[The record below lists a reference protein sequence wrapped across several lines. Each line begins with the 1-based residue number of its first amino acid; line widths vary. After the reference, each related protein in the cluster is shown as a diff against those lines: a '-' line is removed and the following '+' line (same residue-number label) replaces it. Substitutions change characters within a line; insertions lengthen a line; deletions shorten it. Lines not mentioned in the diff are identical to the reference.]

1 MNQITKIETA
11 KNTADSRYAL
21 WKMLNEMDDRRERA
35 EKFQEQ
41 FNRSEQVSGFY
52 PGYSAEEL
60 DDGRLDAPN
69 KTGFV
74 PVDEIRNHYRK
85 ESWTELP
92 VEAASQEE
100 PKPAVEVAV
109 TTRSSGPASNRNYR
123 KEFRSK
129 LPRLEN
135 VFVLERGKGLVAYKP
150 LPYRPSM
157 RPF

>member
-1 MNQITKIETA
+1 MNQITKIASKNDRDFRTECDLKWLDEQINRRFEAENLPRFGA
-11 KNTADSRYAL
+11 KNAPSY
-21 WKMLNEMDDRRERA
+21 
-35 EKFQEQ
+35 
-41 FNRSEQVSGFY
+41 Y
-52 PGYSAEEL
+52 PGYEADEV
-60 DDGRLDAPN
+60 DDGRLEPVE
-69 KTGFV
+69 KTGFIS
-74 PVDEIRNHYRK
+74 VDEIRNHYRK

-100 PKPAVEVAV
+100 PTPTVEVTV
-109 TTRSSGPASNRNYR
+109 TMRSGAPASNRNYR